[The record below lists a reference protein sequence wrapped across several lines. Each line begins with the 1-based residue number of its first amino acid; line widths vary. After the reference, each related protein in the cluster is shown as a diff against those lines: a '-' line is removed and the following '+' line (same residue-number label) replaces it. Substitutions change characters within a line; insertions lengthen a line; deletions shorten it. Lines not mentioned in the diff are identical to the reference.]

1 MPDLDDIDP
10 ASTFIGISLQGNSTP
25 SNVSENQ
32 CDRFGKGFY
41 FKDIP
46 NNNPPAQVINFS
58 CNQMKENMFGV
69 EFDNSNIGDQGS
81 PNPGGV
87 SHGNYWIYTDN
98 GVLDVFGNSVCKHLV
113 ASNYSLNNIPTWYH
127 IDPVGG
133 MGQVDFPAGGN
144 TLPDYTNI
152 VSNWIINDEDVSLTN
167 GCEYVFVREN
177 LTDNPNPEEKSGI
190 KDLAHFVFPNPNDGN
205 FIVKITSNYLGCEL
219 LLVNIFGQIVET
231 SILSINTNEKRFS
244 SFSLSDGLYQLQL
257 LRNGELIGKTNIII
271 NH

>member
-10 ASTFIGISLQGNSTP
+10 ASPFIGISLQGNSTP
-25 SNVSENQ
+25 STVSENQ

-98 GVLDVFGNSVCKHLV
+98 GVLDVYPLNCKHLV
-113 ASNYSLNNIPTWYH
+113 ANNYSTTNTPTWHH
-127 IDPVGG
+127 IDPIGG
-133 MGQVDFPAGGN
+133 FGQVDFPSSAN
-144 TLPDYTNI
+144 TLPINSTPTF
-152 VSNWIINDEDVSLTN
+152 WIDNGLDVNLTN
-167 GCEYVFVREN
+167 YCEYSFVREGASN
-177 LTDNPNPEEKSGI
+177 VLRP
-190 KDLAHFVFPNPNDGN
+190 DLLEHNDSFPFSVFPNPNQGN
-205 FIVKITSNYLGCEL
+205 FFATIPYEWIGCEFQ
-219 LLVNIFGQIVET
+219 LVNALGQMV
-231 SILSINTNEKRFS
+231 SKGRMNLNNNEIIQS
-244 SFSLSDGLYQLQL
+244 GSVTTPDGFYELTLMK
-257 LRNGELIGKTNIII
+257 NGEILGKQKVIVNR
-271 NH
+271 

>member
-10 ASTFIGISLQGNSTP
+10 ASPFIGISLQGNSTP
-25 SNVSENQ
+25 STVSENQ

-98 GVLDVFGNSVCKHLV
+98 GVLDVYPSDCKHLV
-113 ASNYSLNNIPTWYH
+113 ANNYSTTNTPTWHH
-127 IDPVGG
+127 IDPIGG
-133 MGQVDFPAGGN
+133 MGQVDYPGLGNIDPPISIDDWIGGVLDATLSNYCEYQFVREGNEEKPLPPISDENKTDLFSLYPNPNAGDFVVN
-144 TLPDYTNI
+144 LPQ
-152 VSNWIINDEDVSLTN
+152 NWL
-167 GCEYVFVREN
+167 GCEYQLMDAMGQVVAIGQLREPRNELSFSSKN
-177 LTDNPNPEEKSGI
+177 LSEGIYHFRLTLEGVILEK
-190 KDLAHFVFPNPNDGN
+190 
-205 FIVKITSNYLGCEL
+205 
-219 LLVNIFGQIVET
+219 VNIVI
-231 SILSINTNEKRFS
+231 S
-244 SFSLSDGLYQLQL
+244 
-257 LRNGELIGKTNIII
+257 
-271 NH
+271 H